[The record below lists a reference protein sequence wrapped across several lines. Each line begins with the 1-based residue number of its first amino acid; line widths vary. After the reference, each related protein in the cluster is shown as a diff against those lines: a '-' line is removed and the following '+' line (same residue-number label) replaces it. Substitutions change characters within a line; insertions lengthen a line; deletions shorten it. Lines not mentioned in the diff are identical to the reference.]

1 LPIMCS
7 ASCWFSEKRTGRIET
22 WSAKSLY
29 DFGAPEEQRVR
40 NRRAEE
46 GKWDFRFPGESQMVK
61 YTTFEF
67 EEHGD
72 ERGILISLEEN
83 RNIPFDI
90 RRCYFMYNTQPG
102 ISRGFHAHKT
112 LRQVLVCVRGSCR
125 ILLDDGK
132 EKASVLLDRPNKG
145 LYITSNLW
153 RVMTDFSEDAVL
165 MVLAD
170 QLYDESDYI
179 RDYDAF
185 LAYLRDNG
193 EKKPDQES
201 ILPEEN
207 K

>member
-1 LPIMCS
+1 
-7 ASCWFSEKRTGRIET
+7 
-22 WSAKSLY
+22 
-29 DFGAPEEQRVR
+29 
-40 NRRAEE
+40 
-46 GKWDFRFPGESQMVK
+46 MVK